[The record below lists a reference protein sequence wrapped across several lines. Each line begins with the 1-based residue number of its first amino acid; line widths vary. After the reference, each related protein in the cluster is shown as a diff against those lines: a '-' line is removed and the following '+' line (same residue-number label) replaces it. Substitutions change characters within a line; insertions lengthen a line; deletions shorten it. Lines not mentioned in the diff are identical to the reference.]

1 MGIVADNVAR
11 IVREQGLDARAV
23 AEQAGL
29 DPREFMKMLAG
40 KRSILA
46 GHVAPLA
53 KALGKT
59 PNELYGFIKGGA
71 ADL

>member
-11 IVREQGLDARAV
+11 IVREQGLNARTV

-29 DPREFMKMLAG
+29 DPLEFMKMLGG
-40 KRSILA
+40 KKSILA

-59 PNELYGFIKGGA
+59 PNELYGFINAGA
-71 ADL
+71 ADS